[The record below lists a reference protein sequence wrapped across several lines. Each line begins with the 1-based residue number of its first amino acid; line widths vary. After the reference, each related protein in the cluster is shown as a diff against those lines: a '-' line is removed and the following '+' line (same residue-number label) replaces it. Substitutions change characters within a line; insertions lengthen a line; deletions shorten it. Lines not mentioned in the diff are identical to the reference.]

1 LTSSKGLK
9 SLYPVQTAELF
20 EPVKQAM
27 NGNIELFE
35 PVKQAMPLL
44 LEMEQLD

>member
-1 LTSSKGLK
+1 LNL
-9 SLYPVQTAELF
+9 L
-20 EPVKQAM
+20 QAM